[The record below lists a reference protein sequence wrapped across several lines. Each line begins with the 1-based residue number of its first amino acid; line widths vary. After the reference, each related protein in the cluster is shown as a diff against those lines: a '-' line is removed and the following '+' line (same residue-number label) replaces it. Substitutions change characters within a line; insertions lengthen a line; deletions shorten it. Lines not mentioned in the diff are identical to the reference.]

1 MFKKWRGIKI
11 PYKKQGLI
19 FFTLLN
25 YDNLARDL
33 KCRIDELCR
42 ELGGEDC
49 EALFEV
55 LTTDSDVKTVEA
67 IAREHYTSEKKL
79 YSLRAEFYKR
89 FERDLF

>member
-1 MFKKWRGIKI
+1 MFRRRKGIKMS
-11 PYKKQGLI
+11 YKKQGLI

-33 KCRIDELCR
+33 KSRIDELCQ
-42 ELGGEDC
+42 EIGGEDS

-55 LTTDSDVKTVEA
+55 LTTDSDIKTVEA
-67 IAREHYTSEKKL
+67 IARDHYTSEKKL
-79 YSLRAEFYKR
+79 YGLRAEFYKR

>member
-1 MFKKWRGIKI
+1 MFRRRKGIKL

-25 YDNLARDL
+25 YDNLSRDL
-33 KCRIDELCR
+33 KGRIDELCK
-42 ELGGEDC
+42 EIGEEDSK
-49 EALFEV
+49 ALFEV
-55 LTTDSDVKTVEA
+55 LTTDSDIKTVEA
-67 IAREHYTSEKKL
+67 IARENYTSEKKL